1 MNLVRSFI
9 AVDID
14 APDVVKRIEEVQRE
28 VVRLGLDIKLV
39 ERENLHITLR
49 FLGEIPQQRV
59 NDVIRALSTVKFAK
73 FEMRLADLGVF
84 PDLSRPRVLWVGVS
98 QGAEALANLANAIRA
113 AVDKYAEHEE
123 EREFTPH
130 LTIGRIK
137 SSRNVDRLGDLIR
150 RYKGVEFG
158 VVVVDKVK
166 LKRSVLTPRGP
177 IYSDLFVVPLT

>member
-1 MNLVRSFI
+1 MSLVRSFI
-9 AVDID
+9 AVDVD
-14 APDVVKRIEEVQRE
+14 AIDVVKRIEEVQRE
-28 VVRLGLDIKLV
+28 VLRLGLDIKLV

-98 QGAEALANLANAIRA
+98 QGAEALANLANAVRA
-113 AVDKYAEHEE
+113 AVDKYAEHE

-137 SSRNVDRLGDLIR
+137 SGRNVDRLGDLIR